1 MLTTIRA
8 CFPRNDAVV
17 LVQSTPLLRRATV
30 PRSGPGPRNNRQ
42 SILYV
47 NRIVRTLP
55 TTAIPARNPAPHRI
69 ADSPPTRGPKE
80 ARPLQRPRRDH
91 HRPRRRP
98 QLRHQNL
105 PQRRTHERHRA
116 SPHAR
121 GRSFQ
126 KSIQNRW
133 PSTMPNFR
141 SRPVWF
147 ITRS

>member
-1 MLTTIRA
+1 MLTTILA

-69 ADSPPTRGPKE
+69 ADSPRPE
-80 ARPLQRPRRDH
+80 AQKRRDH
-91 HRPRRRP
+91 YNDLGATIIGPAAD
-98 QLRHQNL
+98 LNL
-105 PQRRTHERHRA
+105 GIKTFLNGA
-116 SPHAR
+116 LVSD
-121 GRSFQ
+121 
-126 KSIQNRW
+126 IVLDT
-133 PSTMPNFR
+133 STTTTDT
-141 SRPVWF
+141 
-147 ITRS
+147 ID